1 MSSNNC
7 EDLKVLKAAQGCD
20 EQAGR
25 QGRVYCASPGHLL
38 PQLQE
43 CSGAQWLSLTHGAH
57 VVPMAVPEDWSTE
70 GFVKGLAPHIAELYA
85 TLLKKNTKTNQH

>member
-1 MSSNNC
+1 MSSTNQ
-7 EDLKVLKAAQGCD
+7 DLVRTEAAQGTD
-20 EQAGR
+20 GHDHEQAG
-25 QGRVYCASPGHLL
+25 SKGHL
-38 PQLQE
+38 QHAS
-43 CSGAQWLSLTHGAH
+43 SGHQQSQVQQYSLTHGAH